1 MIYLDHAATT
11 PLLPEAREAM
21 LEAIDGG
28 FGNPSSLH
36 GAGREAR
43 HLVETAREQVALAAG
58 CAPGQ
63 VIFTGSGTESNNL
76 AIRGFVDSFALQT
89 PVHLVI
95 SAIEHPCL
103 YNTAKDLD
111 QNRKNVSVTFVKPD
125 SDGVITPESI
135 VEELKPET
143 KLVSVMTV
151 NNETGARQPVEEITE
166 ACRRQGVPFHTDA
179 CQALGRMEI
188 EVVGR
193 AADMMTL
200 CAHKVYGPKG
210 AAALIVSDEI
220 QLKAQLLGGEQE
232 KLRRAGTE
240 NVPAIVGFGVA
251 CLQAKEKLATWR
263 EHAQTC
269 EVNLRDEMEELGIS
283 WHDATPEEKRIPGI
297 WNLSVDTLTA
307 EEVVIGLDLMQI
319 AVSNGSACNSGSIE
333 PSRILQAMGMQA
345 EESRKYFRVS
355 VGLASDPDDMQR
367 VANALAELVK
377 RKSAE

>member
-1 MIYLDHAATT
+1 
-11 PLLPEAREAM
+11 
-21 LEAIDGG
+21 
-28 FGNPSSLH
+28 
-36 GAGREAR
+36 
-43 HLVETAREQVALAAG
+43 
-58 CAPGQ
+58 
-63 VIFTGSGTESNNL
+63 
-76 AIRGFVDSFALQT
+76 
-89 PVHLVI
+89 VI